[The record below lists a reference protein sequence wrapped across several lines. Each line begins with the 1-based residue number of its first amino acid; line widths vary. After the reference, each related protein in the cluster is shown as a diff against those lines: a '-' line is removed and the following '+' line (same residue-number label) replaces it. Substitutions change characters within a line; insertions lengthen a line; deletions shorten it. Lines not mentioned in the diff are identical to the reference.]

1 MYEKKDVSPVKATD
15 LLVFGQISFFFV
27 GLIATERRK
36 IWVLGLRHS
45 LQIKSKLVRFMIIG
59 NQKSKILNDNKML
72 LN

>member
-36 IWVLGLRHS
+36 IWALDLSKFKPLPKSFKNWYGS
-45 LQIKSKLVRFMIIG
+45 LLSAIKNI
-59 NQKSKILNDNKML
+59 NDTN
-72 LN
+72 NIN